1 MEVEVKTRTI
11 GLLGTS
17 ATADRIAEG
26 LTGLGAKVQR
36 LPVACFPGRPSSR
49 NGPDAVIL
57 ISDDLA
63 DASALRRRWKKAPII
78 SVCDDI
84 DLKARALRLC
94 ADDAVGSDVTI
105 EELAMRITV
114 AIRRALPARERF
126 EDAPKTVGEFHLDE
140 DSNALVVRDQ
150 RIRLTPRQVSIMSV
164 LRRHVEHNPIPLSRI
179 YQAVC
184 SMDTRLPNHETIRVH
199 ISMLNKKLASV
210 SGAGVRIRCGQDGYY
225 VQAAA

>member
-1 MEVEVKTRTI
+1 MDVAVNTRTI
-11 GLLGTS
+11 GLLGSS
-17 ATADRIAEG
+17 ASADRIAEG
-26 LTGLGAKVQR
+26 LTGLGANVRR
-36 LPVACFPGRPSSR
+36 LAAARFAGRPSRR

-57 ISDDLA
+57 VSDDVD
-63 DASALRRRWKKAPII
+63 DAAALRRRWKSAPII
-78 SVCDDI
+78 AVCDDI
-84 DLKARALRLC
+84 ELKTRALRLC
-94 ADDAVGSDVTI
+94 ADDAVSSDVTI
-105 EELAMRITV
+105 EELEMRV
-114 AIRRALPARERF
+114 AAAIRRALPASDRF
-126 EDAPKTVGEFHLDE
+126 EQAPKTIGEFHLDE
-140 DSNALVVRDQ
+140 DRQSLVVRDQ

-164 LRRHVEHNPIPLSRI
+164 LRRHVEHNPIPLARI